1 VSRATDGLGS
11 RRVRSLPRRH
21 PEERCADAPVGMGD
35 GPAAAATPDRN
46 CGMVTAETALALP
59 ALALVVGL
67 MLWALL
73 AATAQLRCVDAA
85 RAAARSVARGDGQA
99 ESVAAGLR
107 LAPEGAHIRVERSG
121 GLVRVNVEAMVGPA
135 GSRGGF
141 LPTLA
146 VSADAVV
153 PDEQG

>member
-1 VSRATDGLGS
+1 MSRATDGLGS
-11 RRVRSLPRRH
+11 RRVGWLPRRH
-21 PEERCADAPVGMGD
+21 PEERCADALVGMGG

-46 CGMVTAETALALP
+46 RGMVTAETALALP

-67 MLWALL
+67 MIWALL

-85 RAAARSVARGDGQA
+85 RAAARSVARGDGLA

-135 GSRGGF
+135 GARAGF

-153 PDEQG
+153 ADEPG

>member
-11 RRVRSLPRRH
+11 RRIGSLPRRH
-21 PEERCADAPVGMGD
+21 PEERPADALAGIGE
-35 GPAAAATPDRN
+35 GPAAAATDRN
-46 CGMVTAETALALP
+46 RGMVTAETALALP

-85 RAAARSVARGDGQA
+85 RAAARSVARGDGLA
-99 ESVAAGLR
+99 ESMAAGLR

-121 GLVRVNVEAMVGPA
+121 GFVRVNVEAMVGPA
-135 GSRGGF
+135 GSGAGF

-153 PDEQG
+153 ADEPG

>member
-1 VSRATDGLGS
+1 
-11 RRVRSLPRRH
+11 
-21 PEERCADAPVGMGD
+21 
-35 GPAAAATPDRN
+35 
-46 CGMVTAETALALP
+46 MVTAETALALP

-85 RAAARSVARGDGQA
+85 RAAARSVARGDALA

-107 LAPEGAHIRVERSG
+107 LAPAGAHIQVERGG
-121 GLVRVNVEAMVGPA
+121 GLVRVKVEATVGPGP
-135 GSRGGF
+135 GSGF
-141 LPTLA
+141 LPALG

-153 PDEQG
+153 ADEQR

>member
-1 VSRATDGLGS
+1 
-11 RRVRSLPRRH
+11 
-21 PEERCADAPVGMGD
+21 
-35 GPAAAATPDRN
+35 
-46 CGMVTAETALALP
+46 MVTAETALALP

-85 RAAARSVARGDGQA
+85 RAAARSVARGDALA

-107 LAPEGAHIRVERSG
+107 LAPAGAHIRVERGG
-121 GLVRVNVEAMVGPA
+121 GLVRVKVEATVGPA
-135 GSRGGF
+135 GPGGGF
-141 LPTLA
+141 RPALG

-153 PDEQG
+153 ADEQG

>member
-1 VSRATDGLGS
+1 MSRATDGLGS

-21 PEERCADAPVGMGD
+21 PEERCADALVGMGD

-46 CGMVTAETALALP
+46 RGMVTAETALALP

-153 PDEQG
+153 ADEQG

>member
-1 VSRATDGLGS
+1 MSRATHGLGS
-11 RRVRSLPRRH
+11 RRIGSLPRRH
-21 PEERCADAPVGMGD
+21 PEERRADALAGIGE

-46 CGMVTAETALALP
+46 RGMVTAETALALP

-85 RAAARSVARGDGQA
+85 RAAARSVARGDGLA
-99 ESVAAGLR
+99 ESMAAGLR

-121 GLVRVNVEAMVGPA
+121 GLVRVSVEAMVGPA
-135 GSRGGF
+135 GSGAG
-141 LPTLA
+141 LVPTLA

-153 PDEQG
+153 ADEPG

>member
-1 VSRATDGLGS
+1 VSRATHGLGS
-11 RRVRSLPRRH
+11 RRIGSLPRRH
-21 PEERCADAPVGMGD
+21 SEEGRADALAGIGE

-46 CGMVTAETALALP
+46 RGMVTAETALALP

-85 RAAARSVARGDGQA
+85 RAAARSVARGDGLA
-99 ESVAAGLR
+99 ESMAAGLR

-121 GLVRVNVEAMVGPA
+121 GLVRVSVEAMVGPA
-135 GSRGGF
+135 GSGAGF

-146 VSADAVV
+146 VSADAMVA
-153 PDEQG
+153 DEPG

>member
-1 VSRATDGLGS
+1 VSGATDGRGS
-11 RRVRSLPRRH
+11 RRVGWPPRRH
-21 PEERCADAPVGMGD
+21 PEERCADALAGMGD
-35 GPAAAATPDRN
+35 GPAAAGSTDRN
-46 CGMVTAETALALP
+46 RGMVTAETALALP

-85 RAAARSVARGDGQA
+85 RAAARSVARGDGVA
-99 ESVAAGLR
+99 ESVTAGLR

-135 GSRGGF
+135 GSGARF
-141 LPTLA
+141 LPTLV

-153 PDEQG
+153 ADEPG